1 MSYKGLIRYLETN
14 NLLAEFLSAS
24 LFQILE
30 KLQANLC
37 FLFIIWYKF
46 QSSSWQNFSSWRL
59 LINVHK
65 PLGTNFIASTSI
77 VHVIWVGQVSPN
89 FLRRKNARILTSKKM
104 LRISGDSL
112 ILVSPS
118 WYILSFSH
126 FYHFHQNFDQN
137 WKNFYFK
144 VYLFFL
150 YQKSSTQNWNFKQ
163 KKTVV

>member
-1 MSYKGLIRYLETN
+1 MSWPYKKICKDVIKARCPISYHLETVSYKGLIRYLETN

-65 PLGTNFIASTSI
+65 PLGTNFILQHFEYRSFFSKLPLQLFSEWLTDCIHKHSSCYLGWTS
-77 VHVIWVGQVSPN
+77 
-89 FLRRKNARILTSKKM
+89 FT
-104 LRISGDSL
+104 
-112 ILVSPS
+112 
-118 WYILSFSH
+118 
-126 FYHFHQNFDQN
+126 
-137 WKNFYFK
+137 
-144 VYLFFL
+144 
-150 YQKSSTQNWNFKQ
+150 
-163 KKTVV
+163 